1 MESIFSQKETLYC
14 CCMCTKFL
22 SFCKIIFIF
31 SCIFSSLLRNNFF
44 WMTLYHLGNT
54 RCSKEARVLRIGCR
68 ARYRDH
74 KSFTLFLAYFH
85 TLNATD
91 FACSA
96 LYCFLLYMNQT
107 YGAPLKGSLNRIF
120 RKMMK
125 NS

>member
-1 MESIFSQKETLYC
+1 MLFRSFEKKIMYGPTDRHPLLEMQGRTKKCSIASKNC
-14 CCMCTKFL
+14 
-22 SFCKIIFIF
+22 SINA
-31 SCIFSSLLRNNFF
+31 RNR
-44 WMTLYHLGNT
+44 YHFGNKT
-54 RCSKEARVLRIGCR
+54 RCSKEARVMRIGHR